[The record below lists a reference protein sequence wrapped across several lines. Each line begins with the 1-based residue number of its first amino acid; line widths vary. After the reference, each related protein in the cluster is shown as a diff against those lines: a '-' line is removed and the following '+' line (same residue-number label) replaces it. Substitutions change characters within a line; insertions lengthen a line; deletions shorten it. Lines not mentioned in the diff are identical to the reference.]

1 MTSKFYSLPL
11 RPDGAIHF
19 EPRELFDSAIIGF
32 EGMQVVYDE
41 NQLIEI
47 VANDYEQTIRL
58 LVKYK
63 LLTDD
68 EIKIKCDQLAVQ
80 WIFTMR
86 YSSIYGSAYRRPIIR
101 RADEQD

>member
-11 RPDGAIHF
+11 RSDGVIHF

-32 EGMQVVYDE
+32 EGMQIVYDE

-47 VANDYEQTIRL
+47 VANDYERTIRL

-68 EIKIKCDQLAVQ
+68 EIKIKCHQLAVQ

-86 YSSIYGSAYRRPIIR
+86 YSSIYGSTYRRPIIR
-101 RADEQD
+101 RVDEQS